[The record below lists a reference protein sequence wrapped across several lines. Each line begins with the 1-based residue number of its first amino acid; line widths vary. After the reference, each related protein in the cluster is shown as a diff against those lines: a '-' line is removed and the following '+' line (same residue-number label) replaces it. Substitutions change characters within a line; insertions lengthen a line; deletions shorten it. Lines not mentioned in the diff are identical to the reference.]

1 MSQTRMLRNRVRF
14 FCTRVVQSA
23 IETFPVDYSGS
34 RRNFSVKPG
43 FSVQS
48 RWVRSQIAHLDPTVP
63 VEIELFKELVN
74 RLADRPR
81 FETALLG
88 FFALTGLVMAVVG
101 LYGVTSFLARQRT
114 KEIGVRMA
122 LGATRADIL
131 RLIARE
137 GMLLMV
143 LGGLLGLL
151 AALGVT
157 QVLKSLLF
165 SVGPHDPITLIV
177 VSLLL
182 ILVALAATLIPARVA
197 MNVEPVVALRY
208 E

>member
-1 MSQTRMLRNRVRF
+1 
-14 FCTRVVQSA
+14 
-23 IETFPVDYSGS
+23 
-34 RRNFSVKPG
+34 
-43 FSVQS
+43 
-48 RWVRSQIAHLDPTVP
+48 
-63 VEIELFKELVN
+63 VN

-88 FFALTGLVMAVVG
+88 FFALTGLVMAVIG
-101 LYGVTSFLARQRT
+101 LYGVTSFLATQRT
-114 KEIGVRMA
+114 MEIGVRMA

-137 GMLLMV
+137 GMHLMV
-143 LGGLLGLL
+143 LGGLLGLV

-157 QVLKSLLF
+157 QVLKSFLF
-165 SVGPHDPITLIV
+165 GIGPHDPMAFIGV
-177 VSLLL
+177 VLLL
-182 ILVALAATLIPARVA
+182 VLVALAATLIPARVA